1 MNTVL
6 VEEWLNRLAL
16 TLNKGA
22 IDEHLDLIS
31 ENVSVL
37 TGPGKQNLN
46 YQDRIEYCRRRFQS
60 NHSLRVSYQ
69 EMRIKTMTPARV
81 KFVAT
86 ETVDRG
92 DGETRAQGKEFIIQ
106 REEDGQWRAVQER
119 YLGQREQV

>member
-22 IDEHLDLIS
+22 IDEHLELIS
-31 ENVSVL
+31 ENVSIL

-46 YQDRIEYCRRRFQS
+46 YQDRIEYCRQRLES
-60 NHSLRVSYQ
+60 KMPARVSYQ
-69 EMRIKTMTPARV
+69 QMRIKTMTPARV
-81 KFVAT
+81 KFIAM
-86 ETVDRG
+86 ETVERD

-119 YLGQREQV
+119 YLGQREQA